1 MQSREVVHRGKIKD
15 DIDLVLKYNFKKNQK
30 KNIYIFIGFIIILYC
45 KWLSSELKTYQIM
58 RFKSLN

>member
-15 DIDLVLKYNFKKNQK
+15 DIDLVLKYNFKKKPK
-30 KNIYIFIGFIIILYC
+30 KKYIYIFIGFIIILYC

-58 RFKSLN
+58 RF

>member
-30 KNIYIFIGFIIILYC
+30 KKYIYFY
-45 KWLSSELKTYQIM
+45 
-58 RFKSLN
+58 RFYYNFVL